1 MAVADVVPKIEE
13 EGDLLDKLLMDEIE
27 LAVGDTGEEI
37 LGDELLE
44 SVGLE
49 LGVTATVTDV
59 DELGVE
65 DTVLLRWGL
74 EDDDG

>member
-1 MAVADVVPKIEE
+1 
-13 EGDLLDKLLMDEIE
+13 MDEIE

-65 DTVLLRWGL
+65 DTVLLPWGL

>member
-65 DTVLLRWGL
+65 DTVLLPWGL